1 MKKALVHTK
10 CTVKLRKSEYREEW
24 YLIIESYP
32 VYKNGSQKP
41 SRVLES
47 LNRMVTTPVWD
58 KNRTART
65 SSDGSST
72 YKPKRDSNGVI
83 ICKSKADQDSCIY
96 ADNVR
101 SIRQHE
107 YDSSALYTNDEAAQ
121 AEHNEKMQC
130 NFLPY
135 MKEVIAKRHKNSSQ
149 SIITNWIRAY
159 ELLKLYTGSDN
170 ILFSQIDISFM
181 EDFKLYLMDAPCGGN
196 KKGTISQNT
205 ASTYFSIFKAALKQA
220 FVDGYLMVDISSKVK
235 NIASKEVRR
244 EYLTLEELEKLANTE
259 CNDIIKGA
267 ALFSALTSL
276 RHIDIQ
282 QLLWSDIKKE
292 NGRYRMNFTQEKTDG
307 VEYQPISEQAYLL
320 CGTPRDPDQLVFE
333 GLPDPSWINAP
344 VKKWV
349 EAAGIK
355 KKITFHCFRHS
366 FATNQLAE
374 GTDLFTISKMM
385 GHTNVK
391 TTQIYTKV
399 VDEKKEKAADALKL
413 NLNLTT
419 GSRKN
424 LEHSTSEE

>member
-1 MKKALVHTK
+1 MKKALAHTK

-24 YLIIESYP
+24 YLMIESYP
-32 VYKNGSQKP
+32 VYKNGSNKP
-41 SRVLES
+41 SRIVES
-47 LNRMVTTPVWD
+47 LNRIVTTPIWD
-58 KNRTART
+58 KGRTART

-72 YKPKRDSNGVI
+72 YKPKRDANGVI
-83 ICKSKADQDSCIY
+83 LCKSKADQDSCIY

-107 YDSSALYTNDEAAQ
+107 YDSSALYTNDEAAL
-121 AEHNEKMQC
+121 AEHNEKLLC

-135 MKEVIAKRHKNSSQ
+135 VKEVIAKRHKNSSL
-149 SIITNWIRAY
+149 SIITNWNRVY
-159 ELLKLYTGSDN
+159 ELLKQYSGSDS
-170 ILFSQIDISFM
+170 ILFSQIDIAFM
-181 EDFKLYLMDAPCGGN
+181 EDFKLYLQDAPCGGT
-196 KKGTISQNT
+196 KKGKMSQNT

-235 NIASKEVRR
+235 NIPSKEVRR
-244 EYLTLEELEKLANTE
+244 EYLTLEELERLANTE
-259 CNDIIKGA
+259 CNDIIKRA

-282 QLLWSDIKKE
+282 QLLWKDLIKE

-344 VKKWV
+344 VKRWV
-349 EAAGIK
+349 EQAGIK
-355 KKITFHCFRHS
+355 KKISFHCFRHS

-419 GSRKN
+419 EITK
-424 LEHSTSEE
+424 EED